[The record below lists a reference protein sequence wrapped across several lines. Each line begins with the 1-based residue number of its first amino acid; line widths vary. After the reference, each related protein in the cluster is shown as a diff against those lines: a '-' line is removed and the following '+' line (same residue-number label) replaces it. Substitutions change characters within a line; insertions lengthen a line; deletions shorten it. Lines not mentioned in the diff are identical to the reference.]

1 MRELQLGEETGHAHV
16 IGAVALSAGFLSKC
30 AGEPGFPEPAFADH
44 QKITFIG
51 DPAACCE
58 LLEEGFVELALRAV
72 IDILD

>member
-1 MRELQLGEETGHAHV
+1 VSQV
-16 IGAVALSAGFLSKC
+16 
-30 AGEPGFPEPAFADH
+30 FPSPHLPDH
-44 QKITFIG
+44 QKIAFIG